1 MLVIVIYYRN
11 LTGTILRNSGTV
23 HSSVLDVGS
32 QQMSMW
38 WEQCRQ
44 QMSALVGLRVV
55 RKQLVAVWCMLR
67 GCRRILGLFSF
78 CRREK
83 TLSTKLGGSQT
94 GVRVM
99 KIKVRMQDLRL

>member
-1 MLVIVIYYRN
+1 
-11 LTGTILRNSGTV
+11 
-23 HSSVLDVGS
+23 
-32 QQMSMW
+32 MW
-38 WEQCRQ
+38 WERCRQ
-44 QMSALVGLRVV
+44 QMRALVSLRVTVV
-55 RKQLVAVWCMLR
+55 RRQLVEKWCTLS

-78 CRREK
+78 CRKEK